1 MNKDIMIF
9 GAFGDIDSALDAMDK
24 MAEDIFEHMDSKE
37 DWQIQGII
45 YQLKKIRAAVT
56 LIDEIVSDDRAVM
69 A

>member
-1 MNKDIMIF
+1 MGKQAMIF
-9 GAFGDIDSALDAMDK
+9 NAFSDIDSALDNVDK
-24 MAEDIFEHMDSKE
+24 MAEDIFERMDSKE

-56 LIDEIVSDDRAVM
+56 LIDEIVSDDRAAM